1 MAYTKGQQLKVNTS
15 SGNLNMRASASSSGS
30 LITSL
35 PKGTVVTIS
44 DPIVKSGSGSTLGW
58 IQVTYGSYT
67 GYVSLDYMATVNT
80 AAPAASTAAPVATPA
95 VQTVA
100 TPAIQQTVAPAVQT
114 QPAASSSSAQSIVA
128 QKTAAMAENA
138 AAAAAKAVE
147 EMYNPAPSVAEPTA
161 EPAADPQPIVVDAE
175 PVSNGGSKTKKYLII
190 GGVVALVGIAGYL
203 IFRKR
208 K

>member
-15 SGNLNMRASASSSGS
+15 SGNLNMRASASSSGQ

-80 AAPAASTAAPVATPA
+80 AAPAASTAAPVIAPA

-100 TPAIQQTVAPAVQT
+100 TPAIQQTVAPVVQT

-147 EMYNPAPSVAEPTA
+147 ELYNPTPAAVEEPT
-161 EPAADPQPIVVDAE
+161 ADPQPIVVDAE